1 MLTQTGA
8 SAPVSHERFTVTII
22 SSITRSGAFEP
33 FDLQVA
39 RGQIQGHRN
48 VTVFGFNPDVD
59 TTQVSV
65 WPLQSLITFPAAAL
79 QMTVS
84 SSSTNDTAAG
94 TGARTVVVEGLD
106 ANYNEVTETVTLNGQ
121 TAVTMAA
128 SLLRVNYAYVNTAGS
143 GNSAA
148 GNIYIGTGIVTAG
161 VPATV
166 YDIIKLDYN
175 NTTTGSYTIPAGYTG
190 YVSQGLF
197 STGQASGSTQVE
209 GRLLTRGVNNIRR
222 TAALTTLNNGVADYV
237 FEYPLAIPEKTTVE
251 ATAIGSANNNS
262 VSSMFILVLVKE
274 GP

>member
-1 MLTQTGA
+1 MATT
-8 SAPVSHERFTVTII
+8 I
-22 SSITRSGAFEP
+22 SSVTRQGAYEP
-33 FDLQVA
+33 FELQVS

-59 TTQVSV
+59 TSQVSV
-65 WPLQSLITFPAAAL
+65 WPLPSLITFPSSAL

-84 SSSTNDTAAG
+84 STSANDTAAG
-94 TGARTVVVEGLD
+94 TGARTVVVQGLD
-106 ANYNEVTETVTLNGQ
+106 ANYNEVTETVTMNGQ
-121 TAVTMAA
+121 TAVTMTTAM
-128 SLLRVNYAYVNTAGS
+128 LRINYAYVATAGS

-148 GNIYIGTGIVTAG
+148 GDIYIGTGTVTSG
-161 VPATV
+161 VPATA

-197 STGQASGSTQVE
+197 SSGQAGGSNQVQ
-209 GRLLTRGVNNIRR
+209 GRLLTRGLNNIRM
-222 TAALTTLNNGVADYV
+222 TAAITTINNGVANYV

-251 ATAIGSANNNS
+251 ATAIGSSNNNAC
-262 VSSMFILVLVKE
+262 SSMFIIVLVKE